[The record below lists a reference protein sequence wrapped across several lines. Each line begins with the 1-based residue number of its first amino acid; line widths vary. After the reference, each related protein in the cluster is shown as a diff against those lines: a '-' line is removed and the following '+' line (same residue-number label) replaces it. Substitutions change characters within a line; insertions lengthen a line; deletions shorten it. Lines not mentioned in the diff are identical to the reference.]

1 MCKMLLGHQLNHP
14 KTHNGNGVHE
24 LHAIHGQDMQ

>member
-1 MCKMLLGHQLNHP
+1 MCKMLLGHQLNHH
-14 KTHNGNGVHE
+14 KTHYGNGVQQ